1 MSRQATMNIGTIGH
15 VAHGKTTLV
24 RAITGIQT
32 TKYKK
37 EKARNITFKL
47 GYANAKLFKCPK
59 CPAPECYKSYGS
71 EKEDNPPCETCG
83 ETLTLLRHV
92 SFVDCPGHDILMA
105 TMLNGA
111 AVMDA
116 ALLLISVNEP
126 CPQPQTS
133 EHLAAVENMDL
144 KEIIIVQN
152 KLDIVTKESAK
163 VQFQQI
169 KTFVQGTEAA
179 KSPIIPVSAQMKYNV
194 DVVIQALCQ
203 LPIPKRDFISPPR
216 FVIVRSFDVN
226 YPGTESQDLKGGVAG
241 GTLVRGVLKLGQTIE
256 IRPGIVTVN
265 TDGKVNVTKIF
276 STIVSLRAE
285 QNNIIYA
292 IPGGLIGVGLKID
305 PFLTKED
312 TLVGQIL
319 GLPGKLPDIFD
330 NIVVRVHLLRRLLG
344 VRQMQGNSVREIK
357 KGEVLLLNVGSTS
370 MSGRAL
376 SVGGDNEDEI
386 KFELNGP
393 VCCEIKEKIAVSR
406 KIGKS
411 YRLIGWGEILSGN
424 SINKES

>member
-1 MSRQATMNIGTIGH
+1 
-15 VAHGKTTLV
+15 
-24 RAITGIQT
+24 
-32 TKYKK
+32 
-37 EKARNITFKL
+37 
-47 GYANAKLFKCPK
+47 
-59 CPAPECYKSYGS
+59 
-71 EKEDNPPCETCG
+71 
-83 ETLTLLRHV
+83 
-92 SFVDCPGHDILMA
+92 
-105 TMLNGA
+105 
-111 AVMDA
+111 
-116 ALLLISVNEP
+116 
-126 CPQPQTS
+126 
-133 EHLAAVENMDL
+133 
-144 KEIIIVQN
+144 
-152 KLDIVTKESAK
+152 
-163 VQFQQI
+163 
-169 KTFVQGTEAA
+169 
-179 KSPIIPVSAQMKYNV
+179 MKYNV

-226 YPGTESQDLKGGVAG
+226 YPGTESQNLKGGVAG

-265 TDGKVNVTKIF
+265 ADGKFNVTKIL

-376 SVGGDNEDEI
+376 SVGGENEDEI
-386 KFELNGP
+386 TFELNGP
-393 VCCEIKEKIAVSR
+393 VCCEIKEKIAGSR